1 MTSRKPT
8 LRVIQGGSE
17 AGRIAFSLVH
27 PLMRIDVPVREIT
40 EIEAHEAKTVF
51 NEETKVE
58 EAVFSPRVDVFFKS
72 TTKEQVYRLTRA
84 IVGQSLEIV
93 VDGECVSRPFVLQP
107 LCVHES
113 GVCIAVGHVAIARTL
128 AEQLRKGWSQG
139 CLRAIGQ

>member
-17 AGRIAFSLVH
+17 TGRIAFSLVH

-40 EIEAHEAKTVF
+40 EIEAHDAKTVF

-58 EAVFSPRVDVFFKS
+58 EAVFSPRVDVYFSSDIKAR
-72 TTKEQVYRLTRA
+72 VYRLTRA

-93 VDGECVSRPFVLQP
+93 VDGQCVSRPFVLQP
-107 LCVHES
+107 LCIHES
-113 GVCIAVGHVAIARTL
+113 GVCIAVGHVAIARTI
-128 AEQLRKGWSQG
+128 AEQLRKGWSQS